1 MVSKTA
7 SEKPGSGKPGSGKP
21 GSSRPSRRSLI
32 KGGIATGGFLF
43 GTGVAPSIAQ
53 ARRDLRIG
61 VFGGDFGNLSPLIR
75 ADIQSGLIQ
84 HNIFDALT
92 EIDYQT
98 RNIVPFV
105 AESWTNV
112 DPLTW
117 RIKLRE
123 GMMWHRG
130 YGEVTAEDL
139 VYTWQFHLD
148 SKSFQLG
155 SSLSVVA
162 AIRQVGKYVAEVAT
176 SIPYSAFP
184 GISMG
189 YGGFM
194 VSAKAHKEMGHQA
207 YSAKP
212 IGNGPFMIESTR
224 GSEIVLVRHP
234 QYWRPGLPK
243 LDRLAY
249 VAVPDSNTRLQALL
263 NNEFDFITRPDPEAA
278 KGLKS
283 SSAFAYRSTAGWV
296 WDYQQFNIARHPT
309 APYAN
314 KLLRQAISY
323 AIDREAI
330 ANEVYHGEATV
341 TDNQIPEG
349 YMGHRGNLLRYPKN
363 GDLAKAKQL
372 VSQAGV
378 SGYEVEVITS
388 DKDWLRREL
397 ELVADMVAQIGIKY
411 KIRNLDMG
419 GFNNL
424 WLNTKYDQLLEDI
437 SLNGPD
443 PDATSW
449 NFLNGKTSRGYNNPQ
464 MDNLLVSAR
473 SEFDSA
479 KRETL
484 YHQIVD
490 LTLDECPMIFH
501 VNPNIVQIYN
511 SKLQG
516 FTPAHREEV
525 EMMDT
530 VYWT

>member
-1 MVSKTA
+1 
-7 SEKPGSGKPGSGKP
+7 
-21 GSSRPSRRSLI
+21 
-32 KGGIATGGFLF
+32 
-43 GTGVAPSIAQ
+43 
-53 ARRDLRIG
+53 
-61 VFGGDFGNLSPLIR
+61 
-75 ADIQSGLIQ
+75 
-84 HNIFDALT
+84 
-92 EIDYQT
+92 
-98 RNIVPFV
+98 
-105 AESWTNV
+105 
-112 DPLTW
+112 
-117 RIKLRE
+117 
-123 GMMWHRG
+123 
-130 YGEVTAEDL
+130 
-139 VYTWQFHLD
+139 
-148 SKSFQLG
+148 
-155 SSLSVVA
+155 
-162 AIRQVGKYVAEVAT
+162 
-176 SIPYSAFP
+176 
-184 GISMG
+184 
-189 YGGFM
+189 
-194 VSAKAHKEMGHQA
+194 
-207 YSAKP
+207 
-212 IGNGPFMIESTR
+212 
-224 GSEIVLVRHP
+224 
-234 QYWRPGLPK
+234 LPK

-278 KGLKS
+278 KDLKS

-349 YMGHRGNLLRYPKN
+349 YMGHRGNLLCYPKN

>member
-1 MVSKTA
+1 MANKTGSRTFDPA
-7 SEKPGSGKPGSGKP
+7 RRGSGEL
-21 GSSRPSRRSLI
+21 SRRTLV
-32 KGGIATGGFLF
+32 KGALATGGFLF
-43 GTGVAPSIAQ
+43 GTGVAPSLAQ
-53 ARRDLRIG
+53 PRRDLRIG

-84 HNIFDALT
+84 HNVFNALT
-92 EIDYQT
+92 EIDYQS
-98 RNIVPFV
+98 REIVPYA
-105 AESWTNV
+105 AEAWTSV
-112 DPLTW
+112 DPTTW

-123 GMMWHRG
+123 GMKWHKG

-155 SSLSVVA
+155 SSLSVLAGVK
-162 AIRQVGKYVAEVAT
+162 QVGKYVAEVKT

-189 YGGFM
+189 YGGLM

-207 YSAKP
+207 YSAMP
-212 IGNGPFMIESTR
+212 IGNGPFMIQSSR

-234 QYWRPGLPK
+234 EYWRPGLPK
-243 LDRLAY
+243 LDRLVY
-249 VAVPDSNTRLQALL
+249 RAVPDSNTRLQALL

-283 SSAFAYRSTAGWV
+283 SSAFAYRSTVGWV
-296 WDYQQFNIARHPT
+296 WDYQQFNLARHPG
-309 APYAN
+309 APYQN

-330 ANEVYHGEATV
+330 ASEVYHGEATA

-349 YMGHRGNLLRYPKN
+349 YLGHRGNLLRYPKN
-363 GDLAKAKQL
+363 GDLTKAKEL
-372 VSQAGV
+372 VSQAGL

-397 ELVADMVAQIGIKY
+397 ELVADMVSQIGIKY

-419 GFNNL
+419 GYNNL
-424 WLNTKYDQLLEDI
+424 WLNARYDQLLEDI

-449 NFLNGKTSRGYNNPQ
+449 NFLNGKTSRGYNNPK
-464 MDNLLVSAR
+464 MDELLVNAR
-473 SEFDSA
+473 SEFDRA
-479 KRETL
+479 KREVL

-501 VNPNIVQIYN
+501 VNPNLVQIHN
-511 SKLQG
+511 SRLQG
-516 FTPAHREEV
+516 FTPSHREET
-525 EMMDT
+525 EKMDT
-530 VYWT
+530 VYWA